1 MKKSVLKQILLDQEA
16 KTPVALVTELK
27 TGRQDNLS
35 ELREDFTILSNAII
49 RLSNSNNNNK
59 PE

>member
-1 MKKSVLKQILLDQEA
+1 MDVQLEKIFN
-16 KTPVALVTELK
+16 ELK